1 MSGIAGDEQRRMQRR
16 NRLGFTRVFDAISD
30 PFIGVI
36 VDNTRTRW
44 GKFKPWI
51 LIGLVASTVLMTLM
65 FTPNGLGDA
74 AFVAVF
80 AVVYVAWSISYTIN
94 DVGYWSMLPALSQNQ
109 KEREKIGAVARI
121 CSAIGAFTMVV
132 AIVPVSNAIGT
143 AIGDMRWSYFW
154 VAIGSAVLMVLFQS

>member
-30 PFIGVI
+30 PSIGVI

-132 AIVPVSNAIGT
+132 AIVPVSSGFCST
-143 AIGDMRWSYFW
+143 R
-154 VAIGSAVLMVLFQS
+154 SAA